1 MGAGRTRAPQ
11 KKISGKYFWANVMK
25 NLGILLIFHTYIS
38 GQKVLPPKVDSA
50 PTPMQ
55 NSQNP
60 LQTNNH
66 HDAVI
71 TIKFIT
77 HSAHYS

>member
-25 NLGILLIFHTYIS
+25 NLGILLIFHTHFWAKS
-38 GQKVLPPKVDSA
+38 LAPKVDSA
-50 PTPMQ
+50 HTNMQ
-55 NSQNP
+55 NSQNH

-77 HSAHYS
+77 YSAHYS